1 MSTQTPGASPETT
14 RIHNI
19 GYRNYEGRRLGRA
32 YVRRS
37 LYSQSLRGSYGLG
50 RSAKSKVLPMIL
62 FALMCV
68 PAAIVVAVAVAT
80 ESNKLPLEYT
90 AYALFT
96 QPIIGLYL
104 ASQAPQSVS
113 RDLRFKTVPL
123 YFSRPIERA
132 DYVLAKYGAMASA
145 LFILTGVPLLI
156 LFLGSLLA
164 KMDFADQAAGF
175 GQSLVSA
182 ALMSVL
188 FGGIALVLAAFTP
201 RRGFGVAA
209 IIATLTISSVAV
221 TVVQEIAR
229 ATDSIDVIKWFGLF
243 SPTSLIDGVQTA
255 FLGATSG
262 FPGEAGPGA
271 GVGVIYLLVVLALI
285 AGSYAVLMRRYR
297 KAGL

>member
-1 MSTQTPGASPETT
+1 MSTQTPGTAPDST

-37 LYSQSLRGSYGLG
+37 LYSQSLRGAYGLG

-62 FALMCV
+62 FAVMCL
-68 PAAIVVAVAVAT
+68 PAAIIVAVAVAT
-80 ESNKLPLEYT
+80 KSTELPLEYT

-96 QPIIGLYL
+96 QPVIGLYL

-113 RDLRFKTVPL
+113 RDLRFRTVPL
-123 YFSRPIERA
+123 YFSRPLERA

-145 LFILTGVPLLI
+145 LFILTAAPLVI
-156 LFLGSLLA
+156 LYAGALLA
-164 KMDFADQAAGF
+164 KMDFTDQTTGL
-175 GQSLVSA
+175 GQSLVSV

-188 FGGIALVLAAFTP
+188 FGGIALVLAALTP

-221 TVVQEIAR
+221 TVIQEIAR
-229 ATDSIDVIKWFGLF
+229 STDSIDVIKWFGLF
-243 SPTSLIDGVQTA
+243 SPTTLIDGVQTA

-262 FPGEAGPGA
+262 FPGEAGPDA
-271 GVGVIYLLVVLALI
+271 AFGVLYLLVVLAFI